1 MKLSVNLGLPT
12 ILTVV
17 FAVLKLCSVIAWS
30 WWLVFLPLF
39 LGLGFTIFVVV
50 LVVMAVAFSDWS

>member
-1 MKLSVNLGLPT
+1 MKLSVNFGLPT

-30 WWLVFLPLF
+30 WWLVFLPLI
-39 LGLGFTIFVVV
+39 LSLVLTLFVVV
-50 LVVMAVAFSDWS
+50 MVVVLMARS